1 MRDFDESDSCEIQS
15 YNRECRAMAI
25 KGLVLGCAIGLA
37 MKER

>member
-1 MRDFDESDSCEIQS
+1 MRDFDESDACEIQF
-15 YNRECRAMAI
+15 YYRECRAMAI